1 MSSMNVFMQ
10 IQCRN
15 MISSVDIF
23 LKSCELAAKKD
34 DGLISNDELKTLN
47 EIRKAASDFILQ
59 LETLIL

>member
-1 MSSMNVFMQ
+1 MNVFLQ

-23 LKSCELAAKKD
+23 LKACELAAKKD
-34 DGLISNDELKTLN
+34 DGFICNDEERVLN
-47 EIRKAASDFILQ
+47 EIRQAADDFVLQ

>member
-1 MSSMNVFMQ
+1 MNVFLQ

-23 LKSCELAAKKD
+23 LKACELAAKKD
-34 DGLISNDELKTLN
+34 DGLISNDELKVLN
-47 EIRKAASDFILQ
+47 EIQRAAADFVLQ